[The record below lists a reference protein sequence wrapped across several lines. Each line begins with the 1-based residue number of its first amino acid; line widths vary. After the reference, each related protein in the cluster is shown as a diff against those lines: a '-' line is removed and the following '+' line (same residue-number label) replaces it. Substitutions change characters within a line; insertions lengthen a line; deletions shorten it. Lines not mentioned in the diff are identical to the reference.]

1 MTVLWK
7 YFLPLGGRMLLFS
20 YLFFSL
26 KQEVEIEKCYQMT
39 PILVEY
45 IAYFFLYSFLTY
57 SCQCI
62 TLNMSVKS
70 Y

>member
-1 MTVLWK
+1 MEVLSP
-7 YFLPLGGRMLLFS
+7 FGRKMLLFS

-45 IAYFFLYSFLTY
+45 ITYFFYTH
-57 SCQCI
+57 I
-62 TLNMSVKS
+62 
-70 Y
+70 